1 MRTRG
6 GYISRFVFRVCTLC
20 MIGLR
25 IGGAGAAQT
34 ETPAEK
40 QRSPRTALGGRGRYT
55 STCRPATP
63 HGRMA
68 AGGARWPVPVAAG
81 RSHNHTPRCTRA
93 HTMIVSGLCA
103 LRPRIITQ
111 PFDPGRRD
119 ARCRAYLCTSITSPH
134 RRHRTIDNGSFG
146 LVSDLLPG
154 GASTRGHG
162 HAVSWLSTP
171 RWTRSRTGCRLDPGD
186 W

>member
-1 MRTRG
+1 MSRKRNDPVRNAYTRLH
-6 GYISRFVFRVCTLC
+6 IAIRVSCLHALHDWFTDR
-20 MIGLR
+20 GR
-25 IGGAGAAQT
+25 RRATQT

-40 QRSPRTALGGRGRYT
+40 QRSPRTALGGRGRYIYM
-55 STCRPATP
+55 CAATAHA

-68 AGGARWPVPVAAG
+68 AGGARSGRCPRCAAVAAG

-119 ARCRAYLCTSITSPH
+119 ARCRA
-134 RRHRTIDNGSFG
+134 
-146 LVSDLLPG
+146 LVARIYAP
-154 GASTRGHG
+154 
-162 HAVSWLSTP
+162 P
-171 RWTRSRTGCRLDPGD
+171 
-186 W
+186 

>member
-1 MRTRG
+1 
-6 GYISRFVFRVCTLC
+6 

-25 IGGAGAAQT
+25 IGGAGA
-34 ETPAEK
+34 PPK
-40 QRSPRTALGGRGRYT
+40 LRRRPRSNGRRGRRSAAGGGT
-55 STCRPATP
+55 STCRRHA

-171 RWTRSRTGCRLDPGD
+171 RWTRSRTGCRRRDPGD